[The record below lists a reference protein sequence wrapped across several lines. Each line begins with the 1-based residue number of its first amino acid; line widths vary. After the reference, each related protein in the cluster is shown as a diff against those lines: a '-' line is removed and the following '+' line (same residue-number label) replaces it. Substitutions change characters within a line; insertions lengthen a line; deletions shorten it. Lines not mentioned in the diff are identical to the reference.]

1 MSIETTKRLLIVC
14 IVLIFLLAGCEAVN
28 PVRELYRAGNLFNS
42 IPKNGDDKDKKDK
55 KTQAGPFIINLD
67 NYVLRRDRAAGRN
80 IHALDRVLD
89 VNRPPS
95 ERKAFRHELLDEL
108 MEISDAIFEKHVID
122 IKMGEDVRGIATD
135 SIVTV
140 TAGIVPLIGGERI
153 KDILAGSASMISGIN
168 SHIQTRVYNAYVAL
182 AIIQVMREKRREI
195 AAEID
200 GERDKSIMEYPLS
213 RGLRRVQEYHRA
225 GSFERGVE
233 LLTERGEEKTSPR
246 TEETRAQ
253 MEKNEKEGVFGENTD
268 VQPPAEVGTFK
279 ITLSDNGNV
288 TLSWTNPSDE
298 DFGGVLISRW
308 DDRIDTVEN
317 YLNNC
322 QNNNKAMAPYVSK
335 LDYIVESKN
344 RGQKEYYEGKG
355 VSSGKEYLF
364 AVWAFDESDNYSKPV
379 VLRFRKN

>member
-1 MSIETTKRLLIVC
+1 MSIGTTKRLLVVC
-14 IVLIFLLAGCEAVN
+14 VMLIFLLTGCEAVN

-42 IPKNGDDKDKKDK
+42 IPKNGDAKNKKDK
-55 KTQAGPFIINLD
+55 ETQAGPFIINLD

-80 IHALDRVLD
+80 ILALDRVLD

-122 IKMGEDVRGIATD
+122 IKMGEDVRGIAMD
-135 SIVTV
+135 SVVTV
-140 TAGIVPLIGGERI
+140 TAGIVPLVGGERI
-153 KDILAGSASMISGIN
+153 KDILAGTASMISGIN
-168 SHIQTRVYNAYVAL
+168 SHIQTRVYNAYMAL

-233 LLTERGEEKTSPR
+233 LLTERGEETVRPK
-246 TEETRAQ
+246 TEETPA
-253 MEKNEKEGVFGENTD
+253 ETGKNDGGSGKNTD
-268 VQPPAEVGTFK
+268 AQPPTEVRAFK
-279 ITLSDNGNV
+279 ITLSDNGSI
-288 TLSWTNPSDE
+288 TLSWTNPPNE

-308 DDRIDTVEN
+308 DDRIDAVEH

-322 QNNNKAMAPYVSK
+322 QNNNKAMAPFVSK
-335 LDYIVESKN
+335 LDYVVESKN
-344 RGQKEYYEGKG
+344 RGQEEYYKGKG
-355 VSSGKEYLF
+355 LSTGKEYLF
-364 AVWAFDESDNYSKPV
+364 AVWAFDESNNYSRPV
-379 VLRFRKN
+379 VLRFRKD